1 VHAFTVGQRR
11 GLGLTGTESR
21 YVVEL
26 RPRENQVVVG
36 TRAEAS
42 GIGLTCSRLSWI
54 GRPPD
59 SAFDCGIKI
68 RYRTPERP
76 GSVTL
81 LPDGSAR
88 VSFREPVWGIAPGQL
103 AVFYDG
109 DRVLGGGTI
118 DAVARS
124 K

>member
-1 VHAFTVGQRR
+1 
-11 GLGLTGTESR
+11 
-21 YVVEL
+21 
-26 RPRENQVVVG
+26 
-36 TRAEAS
+36 
-42 GIGLTCSRLSWI
+42 
-54 GRPPD
+54 
-59 SAFDCGIKI
+59 
-68 RYRTPERP
+68 
-76 GSVTL
+76 VTL